1 MKHATQSLGSRIR
14 PQSRRQAAH
23 AVGDAVSRPAAVAA
37 AGAKKQTRGGDARRA
52 LVVGAIWR
60 DAQGQT
66 RLRLTYVTRSTVDF
80 LNLTTDGHGVMS
92 RAWLEKHFTAES

>member
-23 AVGDAVSRPAAVAA
+23 AMGDAVSRPAAVAA
-37 AGAKKQTRGGDARRA
+37 AGAKKPARGGDARRA
-52 LVVGAIWR
+52 PVVGAIWR

-92 RAWLEKHFTAES
+92 RDWLQKHFTAES

>member
-1 MKHATQSLGSRIR
+1 MKHEAHRLGQRIR
-14 PQSRRQAAH
+14 PQSRREAVH

-37 AGAKKQTRGGDARRA
+37 AGAKKQARGRDARPA
-52 LVVGAIWR
+52 PVVGAVWR

-66 RLRLTYVTRSTVDF
+66 RLRLTYVTRSSVDF

-92 RAWLEKHFTAES
+92 RAWLEKHFTAEL

>member
-1 MKHATQSLGSRIR
+1 MNNEADRLDQRIR

-23 AVGDAVSRPAAVAA
+23 AVGDAVSRPAAVATA
-37 AGAKKQTRGGDARRA
+37 RAKKSARGGDARRA
-52 LVVGAIWR
+52 PVVGAVWR

-66 RLRLTYVTRSTVDF
+66 RLRLTYITRSTVDF

-92 RAWLEKHFTAES
+92 RAWLENHFTAES

>member
-1 MKHATQSLGSRIR
+1 MKHEAHRLDQRIR

-37 AGAKKQTRGGDARRA
+37 AGAKKQARGGDARRA
-52 LVVGAIWR
+52 PVVGAIWR

-66 RLRLTYVTRSTVDF
+66 RLRLTYVTRSSIDF

-92 RAWLEKHFTAES
+92 RDWLEKHFTAEA

>member
-1 MKHATQSLGSRIR
+1 MNHATRSLDQRIR
-14 PQSRRQAAH
+14 PQSRREAAH
-23 AVGDAVSRPAAVAA
+23 AVGDSVSRPAAVAA
-37 AGAKKQTRGGDARRA
+37 AGAKKPARGGDARRA
-52 LVVGAIWR
+52 PVVGAVWR

-92 RAWLEKHFTAES
+92 RDWLEKHFTAES